1 MLFIWTVH
9 VLLRACVRLRVWVG
23 SDCVDFLFLFACLL
37 LTCRLL
43 KPGYSD
49 TAVIAQSE
57 APALPLMS
65 ATIDVRLTLPTSPPA
80 PHFLS
85 HVPASPFSLFSFTN
99 FETSKIKMSLF
110 PYDINLIAP
119 PLPSI

>member
-1 MLFIWTVH
+1 ML
-9 VLLRACVRLRVWVG
+9 LKSNMAGRQCVRLHVFHLGAPTCEGRD
-23 SDCVDFLFLFACLL
+23 DCVDFLFLFACLL

-57 APALPLMS
+57 APASLLMS
-65 ATIDVRLTLPTSPPA
+65 PTIDVRLTLPTSPPA

-85 HVPASPFSLFSFTN
+85 YSRFLFFTLPFLLYQLYNFKNKNSFT
-99 FETSKIKMSLF
+99 
-110 PYDINLIAP
+110 
-119 PLPSI
+119 PL